1 VRQPLTADRPGVC
14 VHAAAHPQRK
24 GLAATTLR
32 GLAGL
37 GHVQLGDF
45 FVQTFLAWQLPAC
58 SSAANGILGCNQ
70 CSRFDGNVNGT
81 SGLGACV
88 ECRKRPLLISHFVC
102 GGPAEVR
109 YCCCRIDLLD
119 DVCLVSRSPFVK
131 TRKLVLCRS
140 AGHHVNNHL
149 RAVSFRPVAI
159 SQDLLRPPTG
169 VGPARATT
177 SVRSTGLLGPRR
189 SRIDPLRWMTRT
201 FRRTPWWLRCA
212 SVCVCVFVSV
222 YVCVRVRS

>member
-1 VRQPLTADRPGVC
+1 MCAYTQRLTRSPRALPRV
-14 VHAAAHPQRK
+14 
-24 GLAATTLR
+24 
-32 GLAGL
+32 LAGL

-70 CSRFDGNVNGT
+70 CSRFDGNVNDT
-81 SGLGACV
+81 SRWGACV
-88 ECRKRPLLISHFVC
+88 ECRKHPLLISHFVC
-102 GGPAEVR
+102 GGPAEDSKVR

-119 DVCLVSRSPFVK
+119 DVCLVSRPPFVT

-140 AGHHVNNHL
+140 AGHH
-149 RAVSFRPVAI
+149 RERICAASFRPVAI

-169 VGPARATT
+169 IGPARATT
-177 SVRSTGLLGPRR
+177 PVGSTGLLGPRL
-189 SRIDPLRWMTRT
+189 SRVHPLRWMTRT

>member
-1 VRQPLTADRPGVC
+1 VC
-14 VHAAAHPQRK
+14 VHAAAHPQPK

-32 GLAGL
+32 VLAGL

-45 FVQTFLAWQLPAC
+45 FVQTFLRRQLPAS
-58 SSAANGILGCNQ
+58 SSAANGIPGCNQ
-70 CSRFDGNVNGT
+70 CSRFDGNANGT
-81 SGLGACV
+81 SRWRACV

-102 GGPAEVR
+102 GGPAEDSKVR

-119 DVCLVSRSPFVK
+119 DVCLLSRPLFVK

-140 AGHHVNNHL
+140 AGHHRE

-169 VGPARATT
+169 VRPAQATT

-189 SRIDPLRWMTRT
+189 SRVDPLRWMTRT
-201 FRRTPWWLRCA
+201 FRRTPWWLRC
-212 SVCVCVFVSV
+212 VCVCL
-222 YVCVRVRS
+222 